1 MAYSKTYKVISN
13 IKFEIS
19 FIKAVDEVIKKCIR
33 VGEAEMYYNDGHDKS
48 NVVITAKWAD
58 YPDRK
63 HKAVKLCINNL
74 AEDRAVYSIF
84 IKETVILKSELPWV
98 KS

>member
-1 MAYSKTYKVISN
+1 MDQAVNYKVMSN
-13 IKFEIS
+13 IGFEIS
-19 FIKAVDEVIKKCIR
+19 FIKVVDEVIKKCIR
-33 VGEAEMYYNDGHDKS
+33 VGEAEMCYNDEYNKS

-63 HKAVKLCINNL
+63 HKAVKLCINNF
-74 AEDRAVYSIF
+74 AENRAVYSIF

>member
-1 MAYSKTYKVISN
+1 MLNAKSHLFSQPMFNLGLLDVSMAYSKTYKVISN
-13 IKFEIS
+13 IEFEIS

-63 HKAVKLCINNL
+63 HKTIKLW
-74 AEDRAVYSIF
+74 
-84 IKETVILKSELPWV
+84 IK
-98 KS
+98 